1 LKQVRSDEKKSPV
14 EVYGKVKTWIRDVWS
29 SAFVQNV
36 VVLMSGTALAQAL
49 QFAISPVL
57 SRLYEPSAFGLLGV
71 FLATKSIVS
80 VVSAAKYELSIVL
93 PERDDVAVNLFALG
107 GGIVV
112 LVSTGIL
119 LGVMVGRF
127 QLSALLGEPQL
138 APYLWWLPL
147 AVLAAGLYKV
157 LNYWSTR
164 KKHYTRLSISQGVR
178 SVGVA
183 GTQVPAGYLQA
194 GPTGLVGGQVAGQV
208 LATVALGA
216 QILREDW
223 RRIWKFLSLR
233 KMRVGAIEYS
243 NFPVYTAPQDLT
255 NSISQNIPSYLL
267 AFFFSSEAVGFYWFT
282 RRLLN
287 APSRL
292 VGRAVRKVF
301 YQRASEKHAEGKRI
315 FSDLWKTTAGLAGLT
330 VVPVLVILAA
340 GPPIFG
346 FAFGGEWERAGRY
359 AQWLILWW
367 AVGFINIP
375 AMMLVH
381 TFSLQHLLF
390 GYEVVQ
396 AVARVLAIALG
407 AYVGDDLT
415 SIMLFSIVGMICNG
429 ALVGFMFW
437 YVRDRTYSEAELH
450 E

>member
-1 LKQVRSDEKKSPV
+1 VKIHGAVKKWAA
-14 EVYGKVKTWIRDVWS
+14 KLWS

-49 QFAISPVL
+49 QFAVSPVL

-80 VVSAAKYELSIVL
+80 VVSAAKYELSVVL
-93 PERDDVAVNLFALG
+93 PERDDVAVNLFVLG
-107 GGIVV
+107 SGIVV
-112 LVSTGIL
+112 LVSGGVL
-119 LGVMVGRF
+119 LGVMLGRGP
-127 QLSALLGEPQL
+127 LSSLLGEPQL

-147 AVLAAGLYKV
+147 AVLAAGWYQM
-157 LNYWSTR
+157 LNYWATR
-164 KKHYTRLSISQGVR
+164 KQHYTRLSISQGVR

-183 GTQVPAGYLQA
+183 GTQVPAGYFKA
-194 GPTGLVGGQVAGQV
+194 GPTGLIGGQVAGQV
-208 LATVALGA
+208 LATAALGA

-223 RRIWKFLSLR
+223 RRIWRSLSWK
-233 KMRVGAIEYS
+233 KMRMGAIKHK

-267 AFFFSSEAVGFYWFT
+267 AFFFNSQAVGFYWFT

-292 VGRAVRKVF
+292 VGKAVRKVF
-301 YQRASEKHAEGKRI
+301 YQRASEKHAEGKSI
-315 FSDLWKTTAGLAGLT
+315 FGDLWKTTVALAGLA
-330 VVPVLVILAA
+330 VFPVLVILLA
-340 GPPIFG
+340 GPPIFE
-346 FAFGGEWERAGRY
+346 FAFGEDWGRAGRY

-367 AVGFINIP
+367 AVGFINVP

-381 TFSLQHLLF
+381 TFGLQHLLF

-396 AVARVLAIALG
+396 ALGRVLAIALG
-407 AYVGDDLT
+407 AYLGDDLT
-415 SIMLFSIVGMICNG
+415 SIMLFSIVGVVCNG
-429 ALVGFMFW
+429 SLIAFMFW
-437 YVRDRTYSEAELH
+437 YVRERAHSEVELH

>member
-1 LKQVRSDEKKSPV
+1 MESYG
-14 EVYGKVKTWIRDVWS
+14 EVKAWIRNIWS

-57 SRLYEPSAFGLLGV
+57 SRLYDPSAFGLLGV

-112 LVSTGIL
+112 LVSTGTLI
-119 LGVMVGRF
+119 GIMVGRS
-127 QLSALLGEPQL
+127 QLSSLLGEPQL

-147 AVLAAGLYKV
+147 AVLAAGLYQV
-157 LNYWSTR
+157 LNYWATR
-164 KKHYTRLSISQGVR
+164 KKHYKRLSISQGVR

-183 GTQVPAGYLQA
+183 GTQLPAGYLQA
-194 GPTGLVGGQVAGQV
+194 GPTGLIGGQVAGQV

-223 RRIWKFLSLR
+223 RRIWKRLSLR
-233 KMRVGAIEYS
+233 KMRVGARKYS
-243 NFPVYTAPQDLT
+243 NFPKYTAPQDLT

-301 YQRASEKHAEGKRI
+301 YQRASEKHAEGKSI
-315 FSDLWKTTAGLAGLT
+315 FSDLWKITAGLAGLT
-330 VVPVLVILAA
+330 LVPVLVILVA
-340 GPPIFG
+340 GPPIFE
-346 FAFGGEWERAGRY
+346 FAFGAEWERAGRY

-367 AVGFINIP
+367 AVGFINVP

-381 TFSLQHLLF
+381 TFGLQHLLF

-396 AVARVLAIALG
+396 ALARVLAIVLG
-407 AYVGDDLT
+407 AYFGNDLT

-437 YVRDRTYSEAELH
+437 YVREREYSELERH

>member
-1 LKQVRSDEKKSPV
+1 M
-14 EVYGKVKTWIRDVWS
+14 KTWIRDVWS

-119 LGVMVGRF
+119 LGVMVGRL

-233 KMRVGAIEYS
+233 KMRVGATEYS

-340 GPPIFG
+340 GPPIFE

-396 AVARVLAIALG
+396 AVARVLAIAFG